1 MTTLILSHAACLGHD
16 PGAGH
21 PESPARLKAVSRAVE
36 AMSGPSLAFAEAPL
50 ALPEALLRVHDA
62 AMVDRVLGAIP
73 AAGWRALERDTIVSP
88 GSRAA
93 ALAAVGGALAA
104 VDAVAGGGIS
114 HAFAAVRPP
123 GHHATRTEAM
133 GFCLFNA
140 IAAAAVH
147 AHEAHGMARVAV
159 IDFDVHHGNGTEDIL
174 RGRDGFFYASSHE
187 YPNYPG
193 TGTHSEDGPCP
204 IVNAPLPPMTDG
216 RAFRAVWAE
225 RLLPAL
231 RDFAPELVLVSAG
244 FDGHRK
250 DPLSMMQLE
259 AADYAWL
266 GAEIA
271 RIGADSAAGAVVS
284 VLEGGYDLDALGA
297 SVAAYLGAFSGA

>member
-1 MTTLILSHAACLGHD
+1 MTTLILSHEACLGHD
-16 PGAGH
+16 PGADH
-21 PESPARLKAVSRAVE
+21 PEGLARLTAVSRAIE
-36 AMSGPSLAFAEAPL
+36 GMAGFPLAVAEAPL
-50 ALPEALLRVHDA
+50 APPEALLRVHDA

-104 VDAVAGGGIS
+104 VDAVVGGGVN

-123 GHHATRTEAM
+123 GHHATRSEAM

-147 AHEAHGMARVAV
+147 ALEAHGMGRVAV

-216 RAFRAVWAE
+216 STFRAAWAD

-231 RDFAPELVLVSAG
+231 RDFAPDLVLVSAG

-271 RIGADSAAGAVVS
+271 RIGAESTAGAVVS

-297 SVAAYLGAFSGA
+297 SVVAYLGAFGAD